1 MEDISIRLITENK
14 KDFLPL
20 LLLGDEQE
28 SQIDKYLERGD
39 LFSLY
44 DKGLKSVCV
53 VTDEGGGILEIQNL
67 ATDSRYQKQGYAS
80 RLIDYV
86 AGYYAGRYDKIILG
100 TGDVPGILAF
110 YQRRG
115 FAVTHRVADYFTT
128 HYDHPIIDDGVLL
141 KDKVYLERKL
151 RQKET
156 KNMVLETKRL
166 ILREMTQ
173 SDFPLLC
180 KHLQDAEVMYAY
192 EHAFSDTEVQEGINK
207 QLQSYE
213 QHGFGVWSVILKE
226 NGELIGHC
234 GLSMQPCEDR
244 EVLEIGYIFQ
254 KAYWHKGYA
263 IEAAIACREYAFNE
277 LDVDEVFSLIR
288 DTNIASQ
295 NVAKR
300 NGMSIRGTYT
310 KHYHG
315 IDMPHYIF
323 SVKRQRKD
331 GAHG

>member
-1 MEDISIRLITENK
+1 MEVISIRLITENK

-67 ATDSRYQKQGYAS
+67 ATDSCYQKQGYAS

-254 KAYWHKGYA
+254 KKYWHKGYA
-263 IEAAIACREYAFNE
+263 TEAAIACREYAFNE